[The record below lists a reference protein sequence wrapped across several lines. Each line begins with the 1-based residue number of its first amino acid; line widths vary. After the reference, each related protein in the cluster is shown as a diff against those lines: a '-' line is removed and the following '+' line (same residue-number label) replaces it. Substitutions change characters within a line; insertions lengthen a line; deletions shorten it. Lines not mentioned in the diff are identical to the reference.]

1 MLPVY
6 AFAIGAFAYSTMA
19 QTAAFNTT
27 LMNLNNVATGQILPI
42 FYTSGDGTDIS
53 IAFGNTSWTE
63 TVASSLSATQGE
75 YDWTV
80 TVPDDFVPG
89 SGYGLV
95 ILQSGSY
102 SFSSTFSVSLG
113 STGVGDV
120 GSGSTPAN
128 SSDAGSG
135 VATSGTPSGAG
146 SAASMSGMMSTP
158 TSTGST
164 APTTMPNA
172 TMSVGPALVTVTYL
186 DPDCTCHKTSTVP
199 ATACATNAAGTQY
212 TWYDQACGST
222 KTAMA
227 PTATSAG
234 TNYTAP
240 LSPNAATTAK
250 NTPYAPTTVASAALA
265 ASYTGSAGRLMSSG
279 LAVVGLIVMAIMA

>member
-1 MLPVY
+1 MLPVS
-6 AFAIGAFAYSTMA
+6 AVAIGAFAYCAMA
-19 QTAAFNTT
+19 QTATFNTT
-27 LMNLNNVATGQILPI
+27 LMNLNNVATGQTLPI
-42 FYTSGDGTDIS
+42 FYTAGDGTDIS

-63 TVASSLSATQGE
+63 TVAPSLSATQGE

-80 TVPDDFVPG
+80 TVPGDFVPG

-95 ILQSGSY
+95 IVQGASN
-102 SFSSTFSVSLG
+102 SFSPTFSVSLG
-113 STGVGDV
+113 SSGVGDA
-120 GSGSTPAN
+120 GSGSTSAN
-128 SSDAGSG
+128 SSAAGSG
-135 VATSGTPSGAG
+135 LAASG
-146 SAASMSGMMSTP
+146 SATGADSTASMSATMSTS

-164 APTTMPNA
+164 TPPSMLNA
-172 TMSVGPALVTVTYL
+172 TMSIGPALVTVTYL

-212 TWYDQACGST
+212 TWYDQTCGCI

-227 PTATSAG
+227 PAATSAG

-240 LSPNAATTAK
+240 LSPNAATSAK
-250 NTPYAPTTVASAALA
+250 NTPYAPTTVASAAPA

-279 LAVVGLIVMAIMA
+279 LAVVGLIMAILA